1 VTELITVAAALTTTL
16 TFPNETRR
24 ALLII
29 ELHLLLG
36 YIKIKLLFLRMHLIR
51 FTPKRIMSRLRL
63 IMKITAYEQAKLKI
77 QEVLGR

>member
-1 VTELITVAAALTTTL
+1 MTELITVAAALTTTL

-24 ALLII
+24 ALLLLQ
-29 ELHLLLG
+29 LHLLLG
-36 YIKIKLLFLRMHLIR
+36 YIKIKLVFLRMHLIR

-77 QEVLGR
+77 QEVLRR